1 MKPRRT
7 IPLLLALL
15 LLTGCA
21 EKRPATETGPDP
33 LVTVESLLKLHDVW
47 RRQPEERSSAARR
60 RPVDEDALK
69 GLVYDYGKMDPFFA
83 NLYVGFVVGALARY
97 QTRLGVTVR
106 GDRAE
111 VQAGA
116 LQVVMR
122 RVDRSWRVDL
132 ARTVPEQIKA
142 RARAEKRRLAGAS
155 SPG

>member
-1 MKPRRT
+1 MTPHLTRLWLIALFVLPACAKKA
-7 IPLLLALL
+7 PL
-15 LLTGCA
+15 
-21 EKRPATETGPDP
+21 EETGPDP

-47 RRQPEERSSAARR
+47 RKQPEERTRESRQ
-60 RPVDEDALK
+60 RPVDKGALRE
-69 GLVYDYGKMDPFFA
+69 LVYELEKEDPFFA

-97 QTRLGVTVR
+97 QTRLGVIVR

-132 ARTVPEQIKA
+132 ERTIPEPIKA
-142 RARAEKRRLAGAS
+142 RARAEKRRMAGAPT
-155 SPG
+155 PG

>member
-1 MKPRRT
+1 MDTHRT
-7 IPLLLALL
+7 IPSLLALL

-21 EKRPATETGPDP
+21 EKAPEETTGPDP
-33 LVTVESLLKLHDVW
+33 LATVESLLKLHDVW
-47 RRQPEERSSAARR
+47 RKQPEERSSESRQR
-60 RPVDEDALK
+60 SVDNDALK
-69 GLVYDYGKMDPFFA
+69 ELVYELEKEDPFFA

-97 QTRLGVTVR
+97 QTRLGVTIR

-132 ARTVPEQIKA
+132 DRTIPEEIKA
-142 RARAEKRRLAGAS
+142 RARAEKRRLAGAA